1 MQRFQRNRN
10 QNVSHRDPHV
20 GTMILT
26 PELQKSGNASAM
38 IPATGTDMQHSGNAS
53 AMIPAPGTDISTVN
67 GHGTSNMVPN
77 TVGM

>member
-1 MQRFQRNRN
+1 MNLNTLERRLTSLMQRFQRNRN
-10 QNVSHRDPHV
+10 QNVSHHDPHV
-20 GTMILT
+20 GPMILT
-26 PELQKSGNASAM
+26 PELQ
-38 IPATGTDMQHSGNAS
+38 QSGNAS